1 LSPAAFDAVL
11 FDWGETLFYNPDGA
25 ELLVEAGLPP
35 AEAAR
40 LWSDIWTASKS
51 PTALARRRDVSAAN
65 HRAAWAN
72 LLEPAEAAIPGM
84 AELLYERVV
93 AADAWLPYP
102 DTVFVLSSIHQAG
115 VRVGIVSNVP
125 SPLRPVLE
133 RHGLGGLLDAVVES
147 YRHGVEKPDPA
158 LFLLACREL
167 GAAADRTLMVGD
179 SSLTDAGA
187 VQAGLVT
194 LLLPAVPPGTQRG
207 LAAALRVLGHADT
220 PGGAE
225 HRAR

>member
-1 LSPAAFDAVL
+1 MSPAAFDGVL
-11 FDWGETLFYNPDGA
+11 FDWGETLFYNRDGA

-35 AEAAR
+35 VEAAR

-51 PTALARRRDVSAAN
+51 PTALARHRDVSAAN
-65 HRAAWAN
+65 HRAAWAS
-72 LLEPAEAAIPGM
+72 LLEPAEAAVPGM
-84 AELLYERVV
+84 AEMLYERVV

-102 DTVFVLSSIHQAG
+102 DTVAVLRSIHDAE
-115 VRVGIVSNVP
+115 VAAGIVSNVP
-125 SPLRPVLE
+125 SALGPVLE
-133 RHGLGGLLDAVVES
+133 RHGLGGLVDAVVES
-147 YRHGVEKPDPA
+147 YCHGVEKPDPA

-167 GAAADRTLMVGD
+167 GTAPGRTLMVGD

-194 LLLPAVPPGTQRG
+194 LLLPAVPPGAERG
-207 LAAALRVLGHADT
+207 LAAALRLLGHTDA

-225 HRAR
+225 QRLR